1 MEAFSFLL
9 LIILSIVFYSA
20 GALSRVGRVIELKPA
35 IFDLILVTT
44 IWGGAV
50 LSKIV
55 CDLNRWLLVIIWIVL
70 SGLTGWFTSFFRSF
84 SDNESLENREV
95 GRGPSNIFKRF
106 WLNWRD
112 FSKRAGN
119 FQSRIVLSLF
129 FFIFISPL
137 ALILKMFSDPL
148 KIKPPGRC
156 QSFWHPK
163 QKIPENLE
171 EYKRQF

>member
-20 GALSRVGRVIELKPA
+20 GALSRVGRVIEVKPA

-44 IWGGAV
+44 IWGGTV

-55 CDLNRWLLVIIWIVL
+55 CDLNRWLLVIICIVL
-70 SGLTGWFTSFFRSF
+70 SGLTGWLASLFRSF
-84 SDNESLENREV
+84 SGNKSLENR
-95 GRGPSNIFKRF
+95 GLDHGPSNIFKRF

-112 FSKRAGN
+112 FSKRAGR
-119 FQSRIVLSLF
+119 FQSRIMLSLF

-137 ALILKMFSDPL
+137 ALILKIFSDPL
-148 KIKPPGRC
+148 KIKPPAHC
-156 QSFWHPK
+156 QSFWHLK

-171 EYKRQF
+171 EYRRQF